1 MSWQNVVQFA
11 ALAVLLA
18 LTVPPLGRYIAAV
31 FGARED
37 GSAPGDRVFGP
48 IERRVYR
55 ILGVDDRREQR
66 WNVYAASLM
75 AFSLLSVLL
84 LYAML
89 RTQSILPFNPT
100 DREALDPTGAFNTAI
115 SAMMATNDSVS
126 IAP

>member
-48 IERRVYR
+48 IERRVYPVSYTH
-55 ILGVDDRREQR
+55 L
-66 WNVYAASLM
+66 
-75 AFSLLSVLL
+75 
-84 LYAML
+84 
-89 RTQSILPFNPT
+89 TLPTIYP
-100 DREALDPTGAFNTAI
+100 
-115 SAMMATNDSVS
+115 V
-126 IAP
+126 